1 MGLGRVATLIV
12 GFVLLLPASSA
23 LFSGAA
29 EWSIL
34 GGGRYQFDLIT
45 AGAVLGGHVRVG
57 MEDSIY
63 LRKGKLADTN
73 AEQVAKIVRIL
84 EELSREPA
92 TPAETRETLDL
103 KGLDQVA
110 F

>member
-1 MGLGRVATLIV
+1 
-12 GFVLLLPASSA
+12 
-23 LFSGAA
+23 
-29 EWSIL
+29 
-34 GGGRYQFDLIT
+34 
-45 AGAVLGGHVRVG
+45 